1 MVHRDCSFVVF
12 LCRSSDSNAAICL
25 SIRASFA
32 SAFSDVTRSSF
43 ISNLFGEM
51 SARLALYHPHRLVRH
66 DTTPNDEACPRATLR
81 AGRCGSLT
89 ALPAGPSQ
97 IDNVVDAMDTLGV
110 HVTFSTRHQ

>member
-1 MVHRDCSFVVF
+1 MVHFLLLVVGVRR
-12 LCRSSDSNAAICL
+12 LRSSDSSDAICL

-97 IDNVVDAMDTLGV
+97 IDNVVDAMDV
-110 HVTFSTRHQ
+110 HTTFSTRHQ